1 MKGPARQARGEVAFS
16 TVMGAVAAPLAPPA
30 FRGDAAGPIP
40 PLENGDRLTAHEFLR
55 RYSAMPR
62 VRKAELIH
70 GIVYMGSPVRLD
82 RHGEPDNLIQGWLWS
97 YSIATP
103 GVKAA
108 ANSTTRLDPD
118 DVPQPDALLRILPEC
133 GGQSRLDTAGYLLG
147 APELVV
153 EIAAS
158 SVSLDAGDK
167 LVAYR
172 RARVREY
179 LVWRTDDR
187 ALDWWVFADEEFR
200 PLPADADGVLRS
212 GAFAGLWLDVPA
224 LLAGD
229 GPRVLAALN
238 AGLGSPGHAEFVARL
253 AAARRG

>member
-1 MKGPARQARGEVAFS
+1 
-16 TVMGAVAAPLAPPA
+16 MGAVAAPLVPPA
-30 FRGDAAGPIP
+30 FRGGAAEPVP
-40 PLENGDRLTAHEFLR
+40 PLENGDRLTAREFLR
-55 RYSAMPR
+55 RYSAMPH

-82 RHGEPDNLIQGWLWS
+82 RHGEPDNLVQTWLGR
-97 YSIATP
+97 YAIATP

-108 ANSTTRLDPD
+108 ANSTTRLSPD

-133 GGQSRLDTAGYLLG
+133 GGQSRLDAAGYLLG
-147 APELVV
+147 APELIV

-172 RARVREY
+172 RARVQEY

-187 ALDWWVFADEEFR
+187 ALDWWMLEDEEFR
-200 PLPADADGVLRS
+200 PLPADADGLMRS
-212 GAFAGLWLDVPA
+212 RIFAGLWLDAPA

-229 GPRVLAALN
+229 GPRVMAVLN
-238 AGLGSPGHAEFVARL
+238 AGLATAGHREFVERL
-253 AAARRG
+253 AARRG